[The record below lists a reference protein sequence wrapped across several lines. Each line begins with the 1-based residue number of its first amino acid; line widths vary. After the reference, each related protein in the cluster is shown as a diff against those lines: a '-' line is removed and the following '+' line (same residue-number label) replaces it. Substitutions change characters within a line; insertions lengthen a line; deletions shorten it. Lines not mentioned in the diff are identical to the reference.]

1 MAPKAVTK
9 ALQAVAGHRLEYLD
23 AYMTN
28 NECTKDYVLANLPL
42 QPLADMPCATN
53 VCTQAFDVIK
63 DVDIPDLNAVT
74 NLIVNGGKLPPP
86 LGFKVKLQPGTVQ
99 YVFIRESTGHYT
111 VVKHMHFNIRANI
124 QQVKDSV
131 YGDGFGLNMNKIPAR
146 RNSPLLIQ
154 QMLQGLGGT
163 FVHKRIIVESSTDR
177 KLMSEAQ
184 IDAAFDYIE
193 EHAPLKSSNNAHI
206 RWVLK
211 QKNDPQSP
219 LFDWPENRIKEA
231 IHNLQSGTSLA
242 KKHHQLSIDLVRS
255 QELGF
260 AVHSEAMLEDG
271 HAQVHPLCWSFRHW
285 QDACCLCS
293 RKLHE
298 LLPHQHQGGA
308 RGSVFS
314 NSISSGFFRSEPGSV
329 FIPSIYDDG
338 DIASENISSLKAYL
352 DVAAEDAKVGSQS
365 SNPVSM

>member
-1 MAPKAVTK
+1 MSAPKTTSSWT
-9 ALQAVAGHRLEYLD
+9 YLS
-23 AYMTN
+23 
-28 NECTKDYVLANLPL
+28 NLL
-42 QPLADMPCATN
+42 QPCHVQPMFVHKPLMWLSL
-53 VCTQAFDVIK
+53 IK
-63 DVDIPDLNAVT
+63 DVDIPDLDALT

-86 LGFKVKLQPGTVQ
+86 RGFKVKLQPCTVQ

-163 FVHKRIIVESSTDR
+163 FVHKRIIVESNTDR

-184 IDAAFDYIE
+184 IDAAFDYID

-231 IHNLQSGTSLA
+231 IHNLQSGTSLT
-242 KKHHQLSIDLVRS
+242 KNIINYPLTLFDLKNWVLLSILKPCLKTAMHKS
-255 QELGF
+255 ILF
-260 AVHSEAMLEDG
+260 AGVSGIGKTPVACALASSM
-271 HAQVHPLCWSFRHW
+271 SFYHINT
-285 QDACCLCS
+285 
-293 RKLHE
+293 KE
-298 LLPHQHQGGA
+298 EQGGP
-308 RGSVFS
+308 VVS

-365 SNPVSM
+365 SNPGSM

>member
-9 ALQAVAGHRLEYLD
+9 ALQAVAGHRLEHLD

-63 DVDIPDLNAVT
+63 DVDIPDLDAVT

-242 KKHHQLSIDLVRS
+242 KNIINYPLTLFDLKNWVLLSILKPCLKTAMHKS
-255 QELGF
+255 ILF
-260 AVHSEAMLEDG
+260 AGVSGIGKTPVACALASSMSFYHINTKEEQGD
-271 HAQVHPLCWSFRHW
+271 PSFRTASHL
-285 QDACCLCS
+285 D
-293 RKLHE
+293 
-298 LLPHQHQGGA
+298 
-308 RGSVFS
+308 
-314 NSISSGFFRSEPGSV
+314 FFRSEPGSV

-365 SNPVSM
+365 SNPGSM